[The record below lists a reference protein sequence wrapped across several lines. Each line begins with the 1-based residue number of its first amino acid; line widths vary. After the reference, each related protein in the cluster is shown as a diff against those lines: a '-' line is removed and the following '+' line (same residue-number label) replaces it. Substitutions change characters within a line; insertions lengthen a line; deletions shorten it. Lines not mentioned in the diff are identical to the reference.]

1 MELTAATIATRL
13 NKKLIDE
20 LKCRIDKVYFWTDS
34 TTVLRYIS
42 NDATRF
48 KTFVA
53 NRVSVI
59 REATSV
65 DQWNYISSKE
75 NPSDVAS
82 RGCSVKTLMNDN
94 NWFKGPSFLQDDQST
109 WPSGKI
115 PNNLDQDEIS
125 DSEIKRVVTVTV
137 ERESPIDKLVK
148 HYSNWKCLVRAVALL
163 RQCVRWCRN
172 KLTSFTLTVENL
184 EEAKSCIVKHE
195 QLKFLGEIVE
205 VCEQNNQ
212 EHKAKLLRSINVSK
226 LDPYVANGVLRIGGR
241 LRRADMCLDAKHQ
254 IILPKNSIISTLIVR
269 EAHAR
274 VGHLG
279 KNATLSE
286 VRKVFWI
293 IGASNLIKS
302 IISKCVVCRK
312 YSATK
317 LQQKMADLP
326 AERLISGEAPFHRTG
341 IDYFGPFEIKRA
353 RSVVKRYGVI
363 FTCMNSRAVHL
374 EIASS
379 LDTDSCINAIRRF
392 IARRSMPKF
401 IRSDNGSNL
410 VGANREL
417 KLCIDKWNKDKL
429 TKEFT
434 QKGIRWEFNPPAAS
448 HFGGVWERLIRIV
461 RKVLCS
467 LQKDQISRLDDESLQ
482 TLMCEVEHILNN
494 RPITKV
500 AETPNDLDAL
510 SPNQLLCAGYKN
522 LSYSPSA
529 TEKADSYIKRRWRQ
543 VQYLTD
549 IFWKRWIHEYLPCL
563 QERQKWLYPKRNVE
577 IGDIVLVIDSNIR
590 NSWALARVISV
601 ITDKGGLSRIA
612 TVKTK
617 SGILQRPI
625 SKLCLVLECDEKL

>member
-241 LRRADMCLDAKHQ
+241 LRRAD
-254 IILPKNSIISTLIVR
+254 I
-269 EAHAR
+269 
-274 VGHLG
+274 
-279 KNATLSE
+279 
-286 VRKVFWI
+286 
-293 IGASNLIKS
+293 
-302 IISKCVVCRK
+302 
-312 YSATK
+312 
-317 LQQKMADLP
+317 
-326 AERLISGEAPFHRTG
+326 
-341 IDYFGPFEIKRA
+341 
-353 RSVVKRYGVI
+353 
-363 FTCMNSRAVHL
+363 
-374 EIASS
+374 
-379 LDTDSCINAIRRF
+379 
-392 IARRSMPKF
+392 
-401 IRSDNGSNL
+401 
-410 VGANREL
+410 
-417 KLCIDKWNKDKL
+417 
-429 TKEFT
+429 
-434 QKGIRWEFNPPAAS
+434 
-448 HFGGVWERLIRIV
+448 
-461 RKVLCS
+461 
-467 LQKDQISRLDDESLQ
+467 
-482 TLMCEVEHILNN
+482 
-494 RPITKV
+494 
-500 AETPNDLDAL
+500 
-510 SPNQLLCAGYKN
+510 
-522 LSYSPSA
+522 
-529 TEKADSYIKRRWRQ
+529 YIKRRWRQ